1 MQLLSER
8 SHFANNEADSL
19 IANGLIYKT
28 DAIKIYEILSTKM
41 WTKEHTN
48 WLLMEVLPKTDNLG
62 YVKFLCLL
70 RSKFEKIEMTQIL
83 CEQCE
88 ECVVQKCRQSN
99 KLKLLVDSS
108 SCLPLV
114 KHPVLQQL
122 AENEQLKNLSI
133 DYEFVH
139 NQKEIFRSSLVCID
153 NNIFA
158 RLSLTIDVMHVEQEL
173 FQWKVAAMLGRVTSE
188 VELSVF
194 DSALGT
200 EILLRLSTLAGLELL
215 KVFASEKLKHDFG
228 RGIAGAMSSKSE
240 RKTVDIMAEIS
251 NLKLEHMKVVPTGT
265 FHVESAKS
273 IKDSNN
279 LPRSLSASLKLHT
292 DDNPV
297 TEGETFC

>member
-8 SHFANNEADSL
+8 THFANNEADSL

-28 DAIKIYEILSTKM
+28 DAIKIREILSTMM
-41 WTKEHTN
+41 WTKEHNN

-88 ECVVQKCRQSN
+88 ECAVQKCRQSN

-122 AENEQLKNLSI
+122 AEKEQLKNLSI

-158 RLSLTIDVMHVEQEL
+158 RLSLIINVMHVEQEF

-194 DSALGT
+194 DTVLGT

-228 RGIAGAMSSKSE
+228 RGIAEAMSSKSE
-240 RKTVDIMAEIS
+240 RTVAIMVEIS
-251 NLKLEHMKVVPTGT
+251 NLQLEHMKVVPTGT

-273 IKDSNN
+273 IKDSTN